1 MAESGLIVGYA
12 AAPPRGRGSGLRVHH
27 DGTVELLAD
36 GAPWHRIGTLT
47 GAEAERLAELTRAA
61 GIPELPPEVERP
73 PGLIGG
79 STCEWWTDLDRQ
91 AVHSVIHG
99 WTDDNPAAV
108 PSRRL
113 VMELSEL
120 VSAAQAREASSRALS

>member
-12 AAPPRGRGSGLRVHH
+12 AAPPRGLASGLRVHR

-36 GAPWHRIGTLT
+36 GAPWRRIATLT
-47 GAEAERLAELTRAA
+47 GAEARRLAELTRDA
-61 GIPELPPEVERP
+61 GIPKLPPEVERP
-73 PGLIGG
+73 LGLIGG
-79 STCEWWTDLDRQ
+79 STCEWWTDLDGRG
-91 AVHSVIHG
+91 VHAVIHG
-99 WTDDNPAAV
+99 WTDDNPAAA

-120 VSAAQAREASSRALS
+120 VSAAQAREASGCTS